1 MNKLF
6 VLPLAACTV
15 MFFVG
20 CGSSEE
26 KTYKDG
32 VTLGMQLSEHG
43 VDLSDLDSET
53 LEAVLSGDTSAE
65 DLLAKHSDRLP
76 PRRLTAKKTEDFDDL
91 AIGVLVYITPDKLH
105 VTSSGRVYINHYTD
119 GRFEEGDGDVKVVK
133 LSQNTAMIDLQNVS
147 PSKQWTPLHSD
158 TYFDGF
164 IKVVKIRNSE
174 PRIKLTAKN

>member
-20 CGSSEE
+20 CGSEE
-26 KTYKDG
+26 KTYQDG
-32 VTLGMQLSEHG
+32 VTLGIQLSESG

-53 LEAVLSGDTSAE
+53 LEAVLSGDKSAE
-65 DLLAKHSDRLP
+65 DLLAENSDTLP
-76 PRRLTAKKTEDFDDL
+76 LRRLRAKESERLDDL
-91 AIGVLVYITPDKLH
+91 AIGVPAYIAPRYLS
-105 VTSSGRVYINHYTD
+105 VSPSGRVYLNGYSDARLEENH
-119 GRFEEGDGDVKVVK
+119 GDVKIVK

-147 PSKQWTPLHSD
+147 PSEKWTPVHSD
-158 TYFDGF
+158 DHFDSY

-174 PRIKLTAKN
+174 ARIKLTAKN